1 MAEPDNELNSDWL
14 EGQSIH
20 PLRKELTQE
29 LHARPYVGMTTPL
42 DVFLFAKFT
51 GEDSADSEYYNL
63 VSFCNSNQIT
73 PPKQGARHHT
83 MTLNG
88 YCIRWERHGEF
99 TTYTLHMSAIDA
111 SPFQKKVPTFML
123 EWLSSTRGE
132 LLVATH
138 LSIRQ
143 MDDELYQDDL
153 MHKFYASESIVC
165 SKIASGAA
173 EVWTDVQIH
182 NSGFNRI
189 LVLNRELKELT
200 MGRIAQCLMDIS
212 TYRNMALL
220 ALPVAQK
227 TANQIVT
234 LDIKLSE
241 LLDQLRDSSQDK
253 ESLKNPIE
261 NDSHM
266 LQALTDLSMSI
277 QRLSAQARNRLS
289 AADAYYALINSRLNE
304 LSEEN
309 VAGYQTIG
317 EFIQRRLS
325 PAMRTCHSVQT
336 RLENLSKRTSRA
348 VDLLRTRLDLTL
360 ERQNHNLLESM
371 NKRVLVQMRL
381 QETVE
386 GLSIAAITYYIVG
399 LIGYLAKSTHGLGLS
414 LSPETIT
421 GLSVVPI
428 AVTVWFGIRQ
438 VKKKIRGVDHNA
450 S

>member
-1 MAEPDNELNSDWL
+1 MTVEKQDRTNWL
-14 EGQSIH
+14 EGQTIH
-20 PLRKELTQE
+20 PQRDNLTQE
-29 LHARPYVGMTTPL
+29 LHARPYVPMPTPL
-42 DVFLFAKFT
+42 DVFLFAKYT
-51 GEDSADSEYYNL
+51 GEDAADYEYQNLLEFCKANNSAVPTS
-63 VSFCNSNQIT
+63 
-73 PPKQGARHHT
+73 GARHHKISV
-83 MTLNG
+83 G
-88 YCIRWERHGEF
+88 DHCIRWERHGEF
-99 TTYTLHMSAIDA
+99 TTYTLHMAA
-111 SPFQKKVPTFML
+111 SDTAPFEKEVPSYML
-123 EWLSSTRGE
+123 DWLKTTRGE

-143 MDDELYQDDL
+143 MDDELYHDEL
-153 MHKFYASESIVC
+153 MHKIYESESMVC
-165 SKIASGAA
+165 SKIANGAA
-173 EVWTDVQIH
+173 QVWTDVQIH
-182 NSGFNRI
+182 SSGFNRI
-189 LVLNRELKELT
+189 LVLNRKLKEIT
-200 MGRIAQCLMDIS
+200 MGRVAQCLMDIS

-227 TANQIVT
+227 TANQIVS
-234 LDIKLSE
+234 LDTKLSE
-241 LLDQLRDSSQDK
+241 LLDQLSDSSRD
-253 ESLKNPIE
+253 ESTLKNPID

-266 LQALTDLSMSI
+266 LQELTNLSMTI
-277 QRLSAQARNRLS
+277 QRLSAQARNRLN

-304 LSEEN
+304 LSEES

-325 PAMRTCHSVQT
+325 PAMRTCNSVQT

-399 LIGYLAKSTHGLGLS
+399 LIGYLAKSTHSLGLGLT
-414 LSPETIT
+414 PETIT
-421 GLSVVPI
+421 GLSVAPI
-428 AVTVWFGIRQ
+428 AFSVWFGIRQ
-438 VKKKIRGVDHNA
+438 VKKKIHSIGYKTN